1 MLLCCSY
8 ILTVYVHVA
17 VLVFL
22 HIDSVCYGPCGCGV
36 VLTFYSVCYG
46 PCDCVVVLAY
56 WQCESWSMLLCCCYI
71 LTVFAMVPVAVLLL
85 HIDSVCHGPCCCFVL
100 TY

>member
-1 MLLCCSY
+1 M
-8 ILTVYVHVA
+8 VYVA
-17 VLVFL
+17 VLFL
-22 HIDSVCYGPCGCGV
+22 NIDSVCYGPCDGVV

-71 LTVFAMVPVAVLLL
+71 LTVCVMVHVIVLLFL
-85 HIDSVCHGPCCCFVL
+85 HFDSVCYGPCCCVVL